1 MGSQVWSILCKQP
14 YLINHFQRKQ
24 KKKWLMITTDHN
36 PRFGVLN
43 AASHKNVLDI
53 GQKHLHVELGQE
65 VAS

>member
-1 MGSQVWSILCKQP
+1 MVYIVQATISNKPLSTET
-14 YLINHFQRKQ
+14 

-53 GQKHLHVELGQE
+53 GQKNLHVELGQE